1 MLKLKVKIK
10 LYWTAMINVEP
21 DEAYGYIE
29 GYSGSSI
36 LVYFPKSNTLRSI
49 SVESVIPVGYEEI

>member
-1 MLKLKVKIK
+1 MFKLRVKIK

-29 GYSGSSI
+29 GYSEVVFWYIFLNQI
-36 LVYFPKSNTLRSI
+36 LLDLFLLNL
-49 SVESVIPVGYEEI
+49 